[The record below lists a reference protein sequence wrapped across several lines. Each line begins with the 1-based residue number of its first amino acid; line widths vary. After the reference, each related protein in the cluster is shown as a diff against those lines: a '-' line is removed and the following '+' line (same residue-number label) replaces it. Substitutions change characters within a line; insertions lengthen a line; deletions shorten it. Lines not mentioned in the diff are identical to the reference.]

1 MELLIFGS
9 IKTDSGIRGILDKDN
24 TAVLRN
30 IVNFAETEGVT
41 THCIREYVA
50 SLLANDDNIL
60 SALAQAGKAIGDDLY
75 RLALFDIEQIYK
87 KLFTTQIKY
96 TPSGNGA
103 DCCEA
108 YKESIKS
115 IVDASSAKEL
125 LNRLIAHYRNLGTG
139 TFAKYAAFRYD
150 EDGLYGVSGTEDV
163 TFDSLIGLEYQ
174 KQVLNENTTAFLKGL
189 PANNVLLFGDRGTG
203 KSSCVKAL
211 LNMYSDEGLRI
222 IEMPKH
228 CIKDIPKLTRVLA
241 EKPHKYILFLD
252 DLTLDPEE
260 PAFKA
265 LKIAMEGQLQA
276 KPDNVLIYA
285 TSNRRHLIKEN
296 HSDRTGDEV
305 HVNDHFQETLS
316 LSERFGISLVF
327 SAPTN
332 QKEYMHIVSEL
343 LKQYDVEMN
352 KEIEREANVWQMNYG
367 GRSARCA
374 KQFVA
379 AYLSKEQ
386 SKRG

>member
-9 IKTDSGIRGILDKDN
+9 IDKDSGIRGILDKDN
-24 TAVLRN
+24 TAVLRS

-50 SLLANDDNIL
+50 SLMANDENIL
-60 SALAQAGKAIGDDLY
+60 SSLSQAGKAIGDDLY
-75 RLALFDIEQIYK
+75 RLALFDTEQIYK

-103 DCCEA
+103 NCCEA
-108 YKESIKS
+108 YKKSIKS
-115 IVDASSAKEL
+115 IVDADSAKEL
-125 LNRLIAHYRNLGTG
+125 LNRLISHYRTLGTG
-139 TFAKYAAFRYD
+139 ILAKYAAFRYD
-150 EDGLYGVSGTEDV
+150 EDGLFGIGSTEDI
-163 TFDSLIGLEYQ
+163 TFDSLIGLEHQ
-174 KQVLNENTTAFLKGL
+174 KQVLIDNTKSFIKGM

-203 KSSCVKAL
+203 KSSSVKAL
-211 LNMYSDEGLRI
+211 LNMFMDEGLRI

-228 CIKDIPKLTRVLA
+228 CIKDIPKLSRQLA

-296 HSDRTGDEV
+296 WSDRKGDEM
-305 HVNDHFQETLS
+305 HVNDQLQETLS

-332 QKEYMHIVSEL
+332 QKEYFHIVAEL
-343 LKQYDVEMN
+343 LKQHGVEMN

>member
-211 LNMYSDEGLRI
+211 LNMYSDE
-222 IEMPKH
+222 
-228 CIKDIPKLTRVLA
+228 A
-241 EKPHKYILFLD
+241 
-252 DLTLDPEE
+252 
-260 PAFKA
+260 
-265 LKIAMEGQLQA
+265 
-276 KPDNVLIYA
+276 
-285 TSNRRHLIKEN
+285 
-296 HSDRTGDEV
+296 
-305 HVNDHFQETLS
+305 
-316 LSERFGISLVF
+316 
-327 SAPTN
+327 
-332 QKEYMHIVSEL
+332 SEL
-343 LKQYDVEMN
+343 
-352 KEIEREANVWQMNYG
+352 
-367 GRSARCA
+367 
-374 KQFVA
+374 
-379 AYLSKEQ
+379 
-386 SKRG
+386 

>member
-174 KQVLNENTTAFLKGL
+174 KQVLNENTTAFLKRL

>member
-1 MELLIFGS
+1 
-9 IKTDSGIRGILDKDN
+9 
-24 TAVLRN
+24 
-30 IVNFAETEGVT
+30 
-41 THCIREYVA
+41 
-50 SLLANDDNIL
+50 
-60 SALAQAGKAIGDDLY
+60 
-75 RLALFDIEQIYK
+75 
-87 KLFTTQIKY
+87 
-96 TPSGNGA
+96 
-103 DCCEA
+103 
-108 YKESIKS
+108 
-115 IVDASSAKEL
+115 
-125 LNRLIAHYRNLGTG
+125 
-139 TFAKYAAFRYD
+139 
-150 EDGLYGVSGTEDV
+150 
-163 TFDSLIGLEYQ
+163 
-174 KQVLNENTTAFLKGL
+174 
-189 PANNVLLFGDRGTG
+189 
-203 KSSCVKAL
+203 
-211 LNMYSDEGLRI
+211 
-222 IEMPKH
+222 MPKH